1 MHARQPSSYGHDENL
16 YDSAEPARDS
26 YAQDDQEIYQDTAGS
41 GGHQYAVALYDYQ
54 AADDDELT
62 FDPDD
67 IITDLEFIDEGW
79 WRGSCK
85 GRSGLF
91 PSNYV
96 ELRE

>member
-1 MHARQPSSYGHDENL
+1 MGSAVSPQPTSYEEEAL
-16 YDSAEPARDS
+16 YDSAEPS
-26 YAQDDQEIYQDTAGS
+26 GQVYLQHDDAPAAG
-41 GGHQYAVALYDYQ
+41 GQQCAVALYDYQ

-62 FDPDD
+62 FDPGDV
-67 IITDLEFIDEGW
+67 ITDLEFIDEGW
-79 WRGSCK
+79 WRGSCH